1 MDTTFASADVI
12 LCDMT
17 GRKSVVSLE
26 PGQLEVVVRL
36 IYGGKPKDLQ
46 IPETDDPLFD
56 VETFKMDPYFTPE
69 VQADLRALKADAL
82 AGRNFVDHDPI
93 AKRAAEQ
100 ANV

>member
-1 MDTTFASADVI
+1 
-12 LCDMT
+12 
-17 GRKSVVSLE
+17 
-26 PGQLEVVVRL
+26 
-36 IYGGKPKDLQ
+36 
-46 IPETDDPLFD
+46 
-56 VETFKMDPYFTPE
+56 MDPYFTPE